1 MDGALAYWLY
11 DYQLAQGYPSRFDE
25 LRVYDYYITA
35 PWGGVVHNA
44 LGRSDDLAL
53 LLNDARYFAKLYDGG
68 ENWAI
73 YKIKK

>member
-1 MDGALAYWLY
+1 MIW
-11 DYQLAQGYPSRFDE
+11 
-25 LRVYDYYITA
+25 
-35 PWGGVVHNA
+35 HM
-44 LGRSDDLAL
+44 